1 VWLGRRDRQR
11 FEAWKSVWGL
21 GQSENAGPRFEAA
34 RPSSF
39 TLGKVLRVIGSKAVL
54 MTRVAKPDTR
64 GRENGR
70 RSQEFREGCFSRV
83 VRTGPR
89 ALEAHV
95 SQGTVFVRPAG
106 LVEPPYSMRLETEFH
121 GSWLVITN
129 AVAGGVEQKFMDSG
143 RSLSPGVA
151 MEASAF
157 GCDSRVLD
165 RAVLRL
171 LENAAARSLDSVEI
185 TELRRHQESGLD
197 YVTVFALGRTILP
210 ELPPEPVDRS
220 VGPAAWQLE
229 A

>member
-1 VWLGRRDRQR
+1 MSDGSRS
-11 FEAWKSVWGL
+11 FAK
-21 GQSENAGPRFEAA
+21 NA
-34 RPSSF
+34 
-39 TLGKVLRVIGSKAVL
+39 
-54 MTRVAKPDTR
+54 
-64 GRENGR
+64 
-70 RSQEFREGCFSRV
+70 FRESPEPARGS
-83 VRTGPR
+83 
-89 ALEAHV
+89 AEAHV
-95 SQGTVFVRPAG
+95 GQGTVFVRPAAF
-106 LVEPPYSMRLETEFH
+106 VQPPYSLRLETEFH

-165 RAVLRL
+165 RAVRRL